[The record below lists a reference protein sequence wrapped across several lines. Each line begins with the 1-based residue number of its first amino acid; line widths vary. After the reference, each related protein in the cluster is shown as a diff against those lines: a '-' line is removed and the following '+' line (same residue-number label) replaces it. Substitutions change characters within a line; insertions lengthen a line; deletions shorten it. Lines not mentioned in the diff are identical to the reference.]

1 MSMRLKTNIPTHN
14 SCEVSVDAPC
24 GLLHQHRDG
33 FRALIV
39 IDFVA
44 ADGPVSQHAHSADG
58 ESQTGQPG
66 TRTLALC
73 WRNCHLRE
81 IRWFEGRD
89 QRSRVDGHDGD
100 DDAGQEDGRQLV
112 DIFNAHKHQ
121 QGHQQEADG
130 AVNTHVVQHCRPFA
144 FWVFCLENG
153 RLWSDVHLEETCL
166 VSLGIF
172 YGCSSAISLQ
182 TVNRRSGVAGRLQTD
197 RRDPPGGSRW
207 LPGCTWLQRRSCPG
221 RSTGPQ
227 HPRTPAPTS
236 G

>member
-1 MSMRLKTNIPTHN
+1 MRLKTNVPTDD

-33 FRALIV
+33 FRALVV

-73 WRNCHLRE
+73 WWKCHLRE
-81 IRWFEGRD
+81 IRRFEGRD

-112 DIFNAHKHQ
+112 DIFNAHKNQ
-121 QGHQQEADG
+121 QGHQKEADG
-130 AVNTHVVQHCRPFA
+130 AVNTHVVQHCCPFA
-144 FWVFCLENG
+144 FWVFGLENG
-153 RLWSDVHLEETCL
+153 RLRSDVHLEETCL

-172 YGCSSAISLQ
+172 YSRMLFVC
-182 TVNRRSGVAGRLQTD
+182 RL
-197 RRDPPGGSRW
+197 
-207 LPGCTWLQRRSCPG
+207 
-221 RSTGPQ
+221 
-227 HPRTPAPTS
+227 
-236 G
+236 

>member
-1 MSMRLKTNIPTHN
+1 MRLKTNVPTDD

-33 FRALIV
+33 FRALVV

-73 WRNCHLRE
+73 WWKCHLRE
-81 IRWFEGRD
+81 IRRFEGRD

-112 DIFNAHKHQ
+112 DIFNAHKNQ
-121 QGHQQEADG
+121 QGHQKEADG
-130 AVNTHVVQHCRPFA
+130 AVNTHVVQHCCPFA
-144 FWVFCLENG
+144 FWVFGLENG
-153 RLWSDVHLEETCL
+153 RLRSDVHLEETCL

-172 YGCSSAISLQ
+172 YGRKLLVCRFTADCKQ
-182 TVNRRSGVAGRLQTD
+182 TFWF
-197 RRDPPGGSRW
+197 GGS
-207 LPGCTWLQRRSCPG
+207 S
-221 RSTGPQ
+221 
-227 HPRTPAPTS
+227 
-236 G
+236 